1 MYVNFVHM
9 APNESERSK
18 YEGGGGNLR
27 STDGCGHHRCKERKD
42 EILFFLFL
50 LFAQCP
56 PPATHQGGSLRSS
69 LARCNP
75 LGLHCQGRM
84 GALPILPSI
93 SSPTALLIS
102 GKRRRDETTEREIR
116 PFSYFSFEGNHSP
129 DLTQAFKNDL
139 GYFFPL
145 FIPDRRISCAFCA
158 AIATSRAQRESCAKM
173 RSPTSFPLPIFK
185 VP

>member
-1 MYVNFVHM
+1 M
-9 APNESERSK
+9 SERSK

-42 EILFFLFL
+42 ETLFFLFL

-75 LGLHCQGRM
+75 LGFHCQGRM
-84 GALPILPSI
+84 GALPIPPPI

-116 PFSYFSFEGNHSP
+116 PFSYVSLEENHSP
-129 DLTQAFKNDL
+129 LIFRKLSRMTWDIFPPLYHRSAILLRFLCRYRHFQSAERVLRKNEIS
-139 GYFFPL
+139 YFL
-145 FIPDRRISCAFCA
+145 S
-158 AIATSRAQRESCAKM
+158 
-173 RSPTSFPLPIFK
+173 SPYF
-185 VP
+185 